1 MVGKRILLVEDEA
14 LLAMAFQDMLED
26 LGTFVLGPCQSVE
39 HALELI
45 KAVDELDGALL
56 DVDLGGERSFE
67 IARALD
73 RRSIPYMFATGFGSV
88 GLSDAP
94 TATIIGKPF
103 TETQLIDALSSMFVS
118 RSAA

>member
-1 MVGKRILLVEDEA
+1 MTSVVGKRILLVEDEA

-56 DVDLGGERSFE
+56 LSLIHISEPTR
-67 IARALD
+67 
-73 RRSIPYMFATGFGSV
+73 PY
-88 GLSDAP
+88 
-94 TATIIGKPF
+94 
-103 TETQLIDALSSMFVS
+103 
-118 RSAA
+118 